1 MDNPIMSRARI
12 LRIYDTARQSLD
24 VLASIEHTA
33 SNLDLDP
40 VLVESV
46 VQGRE
51 AVRLVGEVAPC

>member
-1 MDNPIMSRARI
+1 MSRARI

-40 VLVESV
+40 VLIESV

-51 AVRLVGEVAPC
+51 AVRLAGEVVPC